1 MELKNIVPKK
11 RHTNLKKSF
20 CSEGE
25 NGIVNIVLL
34 CICAFFF
41 LWNMFVDGMIQQEK
55 IVLLSDRTIRICID
69 SRSF

>member
-20 CSEGE
+20 CSEDE

-41 LWNMFVDGMIQQEK
+41 FMERVCGRNDPARENCTPK
-55 IVLLSDRTIRICID
+55 
-69 SRSF
+69 